1 VASRQLS
8 AECRLV
14 FRTASLSCT
23 AGEALLLAADVR
35 DWPRA
40 IALAELE
47 MATSQVARFV
57 LDSPR
62 LPDDAREELRRRTLA
77 LDLRMQYLSK
87 RVQQLCAAFAERA
100 IPFMLLKGAA
110 LGAVA
115 DPTFVSRPMKDL
127 DILVR
132 HEDVGRASDAI
143 IAMGWQ
149 TSDDKVLHDL
159 LADAHHLPPFVD
171 PRMPGI
177 RIELHTAHLPAWHPF
192 NFSVDDL
199 WRDAVPARAP
209 FEGAMVPSSEHL
221 LLHAVMHFAWQ
232 HPLVFGAWRTFRLLS
247 AIERD
252 RDFDWLRFVAAAQS
266 TRAVTASYWTLRLG
280 SRLSGVE
287 VRADILERLAP
298 PTPLWVMSAL
308 ERHFVASIA
317 LGESPSSPS
326 VALDR
331 RLWDMAIRP
340 AWSGHTRQ
348 REWDPDNNWGRAY
361 GIASNETA
369 LDRVVRHTRTYQ
381 RWTAFLSK
389 TLFG

>member
-115 DPTFVSRPMKDL
+115 DPTFV
-127 DILVR
+127 
-132 HEDVGRASDAI
+132 
-143 IAMGWQ
+143 
-149 TSDDKVLHDL
+149 
-159 LADAHHLPPFVD
+159 
-171 PRMPGI
+171 
-177 RIELHTAHLPAWHPF
+177 
-192 NFSVDDL
+192 
-199 WRDAVPARAP
+199 
-209 FEGAMVPSSEHL
+209 
-221 LLHAVMHFAWQ
+221 
-232 HPLVFGAWRTFRLLS
+232 
-247 AIERD
+247 
-252 RDFDWLRFVAAAQS
+252 
-266 TRAVTASYWTLRLG
+266 
-280 SRLSGVE
+280 
-287 VRADILERLAP
+287 
-298 PTPLWVMSAL
+298 
-308 ERHFVASIA
+308 
-317 LGESPSSPS
+317 
-326 VALDR
+326 
-331 RLWDMAIRP
+331 
-340 AWSGHTRQ
+340 
-348 REWDPDNNWGRAY
+348 
-361 GIASNETA
+361 
-369 LDRVVRHTRTYQ
+369 
-381 RWTAFLSK
+381 
-389 TLFG
+389 